1 MIVYQQQKSSYAIA
15 SGATTKM
22 HQGFVFSSASSQALA
37 NHASVPSTLTQGPPA
52 VKNSCGQS
60 Y

>member
-1 MIVYQQQKSSYAIA
+1 MIVYQQQKSSCATA

-22 HQGFVFSSASSQALA
+22 HQGLVPWPASSGALA
-37 NHASVPSTLTQGPPA
+37 RPASGPPAPAWEPPA
-52 VKNSCGQS
+52 VKNSRGQS